1 LPKEYFFFNKL
12 KISTYLNKFIFNY
25 TPNGMIPTKRM
36 TKFVPISPNEIIENV
51 LEAHDMGVNMVHLH
65 ARDLI
70 TGLPSYK
77 KEIYAE
83 IISGIRSCAQDL
95 VICISTSGRN
105 WPEFEKRS
113 EVLELDGIYKP
124 DFASLTLSSL
134 NFSNQAS
141 INSPD
146 MIKQLAL
153 KMQQNN
159 IKPELEVFDLGM
171 INYAKYLIQKKIVKP
186 PHYFNI
192 ILGNV
197 SGAQADLL
205 NLGFMVNEL
214 PPNSI
219 WSAGGIGNVQLKA
232 NMLSLLS
239 GGGVRIGLEDN
250 IWYDTDRSRL
260 ASNMDLL
267 KRIIEF
273 TKVIGRE
280 PFTPAETRKLL
291 GL

>member
-1 LPKEYFFFNKL
+1 
-12 KISTYLNKFIFNY
+12 
-25 TPNGMIPTKRM
+25 
-36 TKFVPISPNEIIENV
+36 
-51 LEAHDMGVNMVHLH
+51 
-65 ARDLI
+65 
-70 TGLPSYK
+70 
-77 KEIYAE
+77 
-83 IISGIRSCAQDL
+83 
-95 VICISTSGRN
+95 
-105 WPEFEKRS
+105 
-113 EVLELDGIYKP
+113 
-124 DFASLTLSSL
+124 
-134 NFSNQAS
+134 
-141 INSPD
+141 

>member
-1 LPKEYFFFNKL
+1 M
-12 KISTYLNKFIFNY
+12 NKFIFNF
-25 TPNGMIPTKRM
+25 TPNGMIPTKEI
-36 TKFVPISPNEIIENV
+36 TEFVPITPNEIIDNV
-51 LEAHDMGVNMVHLH
+51 LEANDMGVNMVHLH
-65 ARDLI
+65 ARDSI

-83 IISGIRSCAQDL
+83 IISGIRSYAKDL

-113 EVLELDGIYKP
+113 EALELDGIYKP

-141 INSPD
+141 LNSPE
-146 MIKQLAL
+146 MIKKLSA
-153 KMQQNN
+153 KMQKNG

-171 INYAKYLIQKKIVKP
+171 INYAKYLIHKEFIKP
-186 PHYFNI
+186 PFYFNI

-214 PPNSI
+214 PPKSI
-219 WSAGGIGNVQLKA
+219 WSAGGIGNTQLKA

-239 GGGVRIGLEDN
+239 GGGVRVGLEDN
-250 IWYDTDRSRL
+250 IWYDNHRSRL

-267 KRIIEF
+267 RRIIEF